1 MPFDK
6 SGGLIFATRLPG
18 APKDFAE
25 GKRLWDALA
34 FPDAPPSLWV
44 HLDRTKSHAKQ
55 WLATQSGLD
64 PVVSDSVLAEETR
77 PRADAFGNGLL
88 DIFRGINANPGAEPD
103 ELIAIRV
110 WLDPHRVITLRQ
122 FRFPTIAELRVR
134 AQEGNAPKTAG
145 AFLTTVAIGLA
156 TRMGP
161 AIHNLEERPDAI
173 EEEMLDRETVDDGR
187 RSQLA
192 TIRSQAI
199 SYRRSLVPQRDALA
213 SLASGSADLL
223 SQHDRIE
230 MCVALEQT
238 TRVCEAL
245 KEIRDR
251 AAVTQDE
258 MRARH
263 EAHVGRTVY
272 LLTIV
277 ATVALPLG
285 ILTGLLGINVGGVP
299 LSDSGWGFAIVCI
312 LLGLIAALQVFW
324 FRKMRWN

>member
-1 MPFDK
+1 
-6 SGGLIFATRLPG
+6 
-18 APKDFAE
+18 
-25 GKRLWDALA
+25 
-34 FPDAPPSLWV
+34 
-44 HLDRTKSHAKQ
+44 
-55 WLATQSGLD
+55 
-64 PVVSDSVLAEETR
+64 
-77 PRADAFGNGLL
+77 
-88 DIFRGINANPGAEPD
+88 
-103 ELIAIRV
+103 
-110 WLDPHRVITLRQ
+110 
-122 FRFPTIAELRVR
+122 
-134 AQEGNAPKTAG
+134 
-145 AFLTTVAIGLA
+145 
-156 TRMGP
+156 
-161 AIHNLEERPDAI
+161 
-173 EEEMLDRETVDDGR
+173 MLDRETVDDGR

-199 SYRRSLVPQRDALA
+199 SYRRYLVPQRDALA

-230 MCVALEQT
+230 MRVALEQT

-263 EAHVGRTVY
+263 EARVGRTVY

-285 ILTGLLGINVGGVP
+285 ILTGLLGINVEGVP

-324 FRKMRWN
+324 FRKMRWI